1 MKYNASLL
9 ALAVATVASARE
21 LSYQSFTKR
30 DVPQEHSYDAILR
43 GTNAALKLNNP
54 LNIQDAVF
62 GLLDNAAAAK
72 GAGQVTNLDCLQ
84 QIVADQAFTNAKAAG
99 DLDGQVNAV
108 LFRALERETSQV
120 GLASAICD
128 ETAKNPE
135 IAVVH
140 QHQDPA
146 SAEGQAKNKDIE
158 LVVAKVL
165 KGLGADPLLALD
177 SATSLPGNLLDATA
191 SNLLSPAIT
200 KEEILAAFD
209 VDEDGLLRRAEDDTC
224 EDDGTADDTGSDAG
238 DDDTCEDDGT
248 PDNTGDDA
256 GDDDTCEDDGT
267 PDDAG
272 DDAGDDDTCEDDGT
286 DDDNTGAPVSPKATT
301 GNATGNNNT
310 GGAVSPTAATGNGTG
325 NTNTSG
331 AVNPTATTGNDTGD
345 DDTCEDDG
353 TPDDA
358 GDDAGDDDT
367 CEDDGAADDA
377 GDDAGDDDTCED
389 DGAADDAGDDAG
401 DEDTCEDDGTD
412 DDNTGGN
419 NKTGGNTKTQATNT
433 GSDNNSTDGATNVQS
448 FKGTLGGA
456 APAVL
461 YTPGSDRP
469 YSVNGDSFPQASV
482 ALARSCDI
490 QNNACFNAA
499 NTGKVT
505 GGIAQCVQQNS
516 ECKAAATKTT
526 VRREASKLGRRHG
539 GLDFGSCGT
548 PQIQFAKGLDG
559 REEESFQP
567 VNGQDFNHESAL
579 NIQVISEFVCQKLQD
594 DCNASAEAV
603 AACKQASSAAST
615 AEGQQAAFLFNAA
628 LGI

>member
-30 DVPQEHSYDAILR
+30 EVPQEHSYDAILR

-146 SAEGQAKNKDIE
+146 SAEGKAKNKDIE

-177 SATSLPGNLLDATA
+177 SATSLPGD
-191 SNLLSPAIT
+191 
-200 KEEILAAFD
+200 
-209 VDEDGLLRRAEDDTC
+209 
-224 EDDGTADDTGSDAG
+224 DDGTADDTGSDAG

-286 DDDNTGAPVSPKATT
+286 NDDNTGATVSPKATT

-310 GGAVSPTAATGNGTG
+310 GGNISPKATTGNATGNNNTGGAASPTAATGNGTG

-331 AVNPTATTGNDTGD
+331 AVNPTATTGNGTGNTNTSGAVYPTATTGNDTSD

-353 TPDDA
+353 
-358 GDDAGDDDT
+358 
-367 CEDDGAADDA
+367 
-377 GDDAGDDDTCED
+377 
-389 DGAADDAGDDAG
+389 
-401 DEDTCEDDGTD
+401 
-412 DDNTGGN
+412 N
-419 NKTGGNTKTQATNT
+419 
-433 GSDNNSTDGATNVQS
+433 
-448 FKGTLGGA
+448 
-456 APAVL
+456 
-461 YTPGSDRP
+461 
-469 YSVNGDSFPQASV
+469 
-482 ALARSCDI
+482 
-490 QNNACFNAA
+490 
-499 NTGKVT
+499 
-505 GGIAQCVQQNS
+505 
-516 ECKAAATKTT
+516 TKTT
-526 VRREASKLGRRHG
+526 VRRKASKLGRRHG

-567 VNGQDFNHESAL
+567 VNGQDFDHESAL

-594 DCNASAEAV
+594 DCNASIEAV

-628 LGI
+628 LGV

>member
-30 DVPQEHSYDAILR
+30 EVPQEHSYDAILR

-146 SAEGQAKNKDIE
+146 SAEGKAKNKDIE

-177 SATSLPGNLLDATA
+177 SATSLPGDLLDATA

-209 VDEDGLLRRAEDDTC
+209 VGDDGLLRRAEDDTC

-286 DDDNTGAPVSPKATT
+286 NDDNTGATVSPKATT

-310 GGAVSPTAATGNGTG
+310 GGNISPKATTGNATGNNNTGGAASPTAATGNGTG

-331 AVNPTATTGNDTGD
+331 AVNPTATTGNGTGNTNTSGAVYPTATTGNDTSD

-367 CEDDGAADDA
+367 CEDDGTPDNAGDDA
-377 GDDAGDDDTCED
+377 GDDNTCEDDGATDDAGDDDTCED
-389 DGAADDAGDDAG
+389 DGASDDAGDDAG

-412 DDNTGGN
+412 DDSTGGN
-419 NKTGGNTKTQATNT
+419 NKTGGNTKT
-433 GSDNNSTDGATNVQS
+433 
-448 FKGTLGGA
+448 
-456 APAVL
+456 
-461 YTPGSDRP
+461 
-469 YSVNGDSFPQASV
+469 
-482 ALARSCDI
+482 
-490 QNNACFNAA
+490 
-499 NTGKVT
+499 
-505 GGIAQCVQQNS
+505 
-516 ECKAAATKTT
+516 T
-526 VRREASKLGRRHG
+526 VRRKASKLGRRHG

-567 VNGQDFNHESAL
+567 VNGQDFDHESAL

-594 DCNASAEAV
+594 DCNASIEAV

-628 LGI
+628 LGV

>member
-30 DVPQEHSYDAILR
+30 EVPQEHSYDAILR

-120 GLASAICD
+120 GQASAICD

-177 SATSLPGNLLDATA
+177 SATSVPGDLLDATA
-191 SNLLSPAIT
+191 SNLLSPAVT

-224 EDDGTADDTGSDAG
+224 EDDGTPDDAGSDAG

-267 PDDAG
+267 PDDGG
-272 DDAGDDDTCEDDGT
+272 DDAGDDDTCEDDGA

-310 GGAVSPTAATGNGTG
+310 GGNVSPKATTGNATGNTNTGGAASPTAATGNATG
-325 NTNTSG
+325 NTNTGG
-331 AVNPTATTGNDTGD
+331 AASPTAATGNATGNTNTGGAASPAAATGHDAGD

-412 DDNTGGN
+412 DDNTGGDK
-419 NKTGGNTKTQATNT
+419 KTGGNTKT
-433 GSDNNSTDGATNVQS
+433 
-448 FKGTLGGA
+448 
-456 APAVL
+456 
-461 YTPGSDRP
+461 
-469 YSVNGDSFPQASV
+469 
-482 ALARSCDI
+482 
-490 QNNACFNAA
+490 
-499 NTGKVT
+499 
-505 GGIAQCVQQNS
+505 IA
-516 ECKAAATKTT
+516 
-526 VRREASKLGRRHG
+526 RREVSKLGRRHG

-559 REEESFQP
+559 REEEESFQP

-594 DCNASAEAV
+594 ECNASAEAV
-603 AACKQASSAAST
+603 AACYQASNAAST

-628 LGI
+628 LGV